1 MTNFLGSTGGN
12 VAPVMNIDKGLGASK
27 GPKVPLDS
35 TVDGSRRK
43 KISDALSQRGLNSP
57 NKLAQYG

>member
-1 MTNFLGSTGGN
+1 MAKLPSLAAQGS
-12 VAPVMNIDKGLGASK
+12 VAAGTAQGVGIK

-43 KISDALSQRGLNSP
+43 KIADALSQRGLNSP

>member
-1 MTNFLGSTGGN
+1 MAKLPSLAARGS
-12 VAPVMNIDKGLGASK
+12 VAADIAQGVGIK
-27 GPKVPLDS
+27 GPKIPLDS

-43 KISDALSQRGLNSP
+43 QIADALSQRGSNPS